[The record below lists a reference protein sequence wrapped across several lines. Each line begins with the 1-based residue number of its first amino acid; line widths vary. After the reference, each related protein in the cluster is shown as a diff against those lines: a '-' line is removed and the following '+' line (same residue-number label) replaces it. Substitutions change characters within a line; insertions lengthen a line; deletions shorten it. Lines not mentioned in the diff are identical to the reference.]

1 VFAEYTIASGNKM
14 TQKVLIGNA
23 YNNAGDLNVYSYQ
36 FAHNGK
42 ELTLTRN
49 GQTFI
54 PWLRK

>member
-1 VFAEYTIASGNKM
+1 M